1 MLDYINARGNTEWK
15 YSGVVG
21 ELVRNPVP
29 EVGHYSSCSLGQD
42 GRSGNTEQIT
52 LKQTALKRNN
62 GT

>member
-1 MLDYINARGNTEWK
+1 MQEAIQCDVV
-15 YSGVVG
+15 GVGGEVG

-29 EVGHYSSCSLGQD
+29 EVGHNSSCSLGQD